1 MGGPKGW
8 GKNNGGAGKKGG
20 GDWLCQKCTGA
31 DGSPFRNFAHR
42 LECKNCR
49 CAKSS
54 CTNAGKGKAP
64 PNPAHRTLAVQQE
77 ALRKAAERAERAEKK
92 AKQQE
97 EVIKKLTKEKE
108 AGGQSME
115 VDAEEPDCN
124 INEEM
129 QKLKKDIAAA
139 ESIGDEQLELFIE
152 GKKAKLLELQQRRV
166 AARPLPQRLRD
177 VAGKIDRKEKAIRKK
192 QDEEVPKLQK
202 ILDKAAADLEEAN
215 EGIKKLQEELEEAR
229 SDHAQMLA
237 QEAAKGK
244 EAGEVAKENSPSEKL
259 EEGFRIIN
267 SVLADEGETVVHLAQ
282 ADGTPRA
289 DLERMWRG
297 IEKLF
302 RTAVSKTPGEQG
314 TAQEGDKPSAQATP
328 VGPDLP
334 DATANAD
341 GSPSPG
347 KDHDQPGHGI
357 DPQLWDEV
365 MGIADPEERKKRG
378 GELLRAHNG
387 KSSRR

>member
-1 MGGPKGW
+1 M
-8 GKNNGGAGKKGG
+8 
-20 GDWLCQKCTGA
+20 
-31 DGSPFRNFAHR
+31 
-42 LECKNCR
+42 
-49 CAKSS
+49 
-54 CTNAGKGKAP
+54 
-64 PNPAHRTLAVQQE
+64 AVQQE

-108 AGGQSME
+108 GGGQSME

-152 GKKAKLLELQQRRV
+152 GKKAQLVELQQRRV
-166 AARPLPQRLRD
+166 AARPLLQRLRD
-177 VAGKIDRKEKAIRKK
+177 VAAKIDRKEKAIRKK
-192 QDEEVPKLQK
+192 QEEEVPKLQK

-244 EAGEVAKENSPSEKL
+244 EAGEAAKEHNPSEKL
-259 EEGFRIIN
+259 EEGLRIIN
-267 SVLADEGETVVHLAQ
+267 SVLAAEGETVVHLAQ

-289 DLERMWRG
+289 DLERMWLG
-297 IEKLF
+297 LEKLF
-302 RTAVSKTPGEQG
+302 RTAVSKSPVDQG
-314 TAQEGDKPSAQATP
+314 APQEGGLSSAQATP
-328 VGPDLP
+328 VGPDVP
-334 DATANAD
+334 DAAADAD

-347 KDHDQPGHGI
+347 KDHDQPGGGNFE
-357 DPQLWDEV
+357 QLLDEV
-365 MGIADPEERKKRG
+365 MGIADDEERKKRT
-378 GELLRAHNG
+378 GELLRAHNS